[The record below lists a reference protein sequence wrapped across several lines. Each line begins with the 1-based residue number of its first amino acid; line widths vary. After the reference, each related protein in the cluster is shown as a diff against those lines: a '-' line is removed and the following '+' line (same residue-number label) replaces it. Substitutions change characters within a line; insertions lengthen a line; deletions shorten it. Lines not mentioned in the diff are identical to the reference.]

1 MNKVNFATS
10 LDKETLKVLW
20 HQELS
25 FDDENYIEY
34 YFNNKYDDDY
44 HYVLKDENNNI
55 LSYVNRSL
63 HSVKLNNKN
72 IQISILKNFI
82 YDSKDH
88 LVELLK
94 EVEDHLNHQELITL
108 IDDRDNLF
116 DLPYYE
122 TSKLFEFKQLG
133 LSLNSRTHLTEIVEP
148 SELLECYGGFIKHFN
163 GFELRDLSYFNEKIK
178 ENIATSSRYL
188 VFKEDN
194 KVHGYALVHKN
205 VVKELVYF
213 KKEVIDEVLTY
224 LFVNYDNILIN
235 TSIYEALDKIY
246 DCKFQTIHKYKYQ
259 INNLDLLQKLFNLD
273 INQISETIT
282 HNIWFK

>member
-10 LDKETLKVLW
+10 LDKETLRVLW

-34 YFNNKYDDDY
+34 YFNNKYDEDY
-44 HYVLKDENNNI
+44 HYVLKDEDNNI

-63 HSVKLNNKN
+63 HPIKLNGKN

-108 IDDRDNLF
+108 IDDKDNLF

-122 TSKLFEFKQLG
+122 TSKLFEFKG
-133 LSLNSRTHLTEIVEP
+133 VNLSLNSRTHLTEIVEP
-148 SELLECYGGFIKHFN
+148 SELLECYGSFVKRFN
-163 GFELRDLSYFNEKIK
+163 GFELRDLGYFNEKIK
-178 ENIATSSRYL
+178 ENVATSSRYL

-194 KVHGYALVHKN
+194 KVYGYALVYRN
-205 VVKELVYF
+205 IVKELVYF

-224 LFVNYDNILIN
+224 LFVNHDNVLIN

-259 INNLDLLQKLFNLD
+259 INNLDLLNKLFNLD
-273 INQISETIT
+273 INQISKTIT